1 MLTYQYTFNQI
12 NMTKKSVIGVVFSK
26 DRNEILLTK
35 RRDVPVWVLPGGGVE
50 KNEDEKEAIKREIF
64 EETGFNV
71 HIKRKVGIYIPINKL
86 TKKTHLY
93 ECSINSG
100 IAKISNETK
109 EIKFFPINNLP
120 KLMPPPYDEWIK
132 DAHQN
137 NKTIIKKKLSN
148 ITYKKLL
155 INFILHPTLVIRFLL
170 SRIGIYI
177 NS

>member
-1 MLTYQYTFNQI
+1 
-12 NMTKKSVIGVVFSK
+12 MTKKSVIGVVFSK
-26 DRNEILLTK
+26 DRSEILLTK

-50 KNEDEKEAIKREIF
+50 KNEDEKKAIKREIF

-71 HIKRKVGIYIPINKL
+71 QITRKVGIYTPINKL

-100 IAKISNETK
+100 KAKISNETK
-109 EIKFFPINNLP
+109 EIKFFSVTNLP
-120 KLMPPPYDEWIK
+120 KLMPPPYDEWIQ
-132 DAHQN
+132 DAHKN
-137 NKTIIKKKLSN
+137 NKIIIKKKLSN
-148 ITYKKLL
+148 ITYKKLF